1 MVQSCPTIW
10 LFKSD
15 VSTYNEVEDSYTDL
29 DGVHFNFS
37 HYSTR
42 NDKNG
47 FQRQFKIYKAD
58 SEQMD
63 DRLNKLAKTP
73 KGRQRQ
79 TAVNNNWEYF
89 KHKAKENLESTP
101 GKEIYAQRKIDIET
115 VFGRMKGV
123 FGMRRA
129 HVRGKQEVHNDIG
142 IMLMSMN
149 LTKLA
154 IEARR
159 QAEASRS
166 SSIKNIKCDETI
178 RILIISL
185 RFFYLRLVISLL
197 ITLKIKKQR
206 FWGNSILAS
215 TSFTYR

>member
-1 MVQSCPTIW
+1 
-10 LFKSD
+10 
-15 VSTYNEVEDSYTDL
+15 
-29 DGVHFNFS
+29 
-37 HYSTR
+37 
-42 NDKNG
+42 
-47 FQRQFKIYKAD
+47 
-58 SEQMD
+58 MD

-166 SSIKNIKCDETI
+166 SSIKNIKCDKTI
-178 RILIISL
+178 RILIGS
-185 RFFYLRLVISLL
+185 SH
-197 ITLKIKKQR
+197 
-206 FWGNSILAS
+206 
-215 TSFTYR
+215 FTI

>member
-79 TAVNNNWEYF
+79 MLTSSRNRHF
-89 KHKAKENLESTP
+89 LPISFLQ
-101 GKEIYAQRKIDIET
+101 ILLDKIRHL
-115 VFGRMKGV
+115 F
-123 FGMRRA
+123 
-129 HVRGKQEVHNDIG
+129 
-142 IMLMSMN
+142 L
-149 LTKLA
+149 
-154 IEARR
+154 
-159 QAEASRS
+159 
-166 SSIKNIKCDETI
+166 IKNSLPMFHSITFIVHLNKLYPMEKAIQNSCCD
-178 RILIISL
+178 
-185 RFFYLRLVISLL
+185 
-197 ITLKIKKQR
+197 
-206 FWGNSILAS
+206 
-215 TSFTYR
+215 SFIA